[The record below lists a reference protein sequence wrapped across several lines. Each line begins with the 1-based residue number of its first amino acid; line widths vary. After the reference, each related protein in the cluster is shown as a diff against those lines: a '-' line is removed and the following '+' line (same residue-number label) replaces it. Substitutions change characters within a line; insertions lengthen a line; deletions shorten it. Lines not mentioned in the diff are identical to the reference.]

1 VTSTGDQAAP
11 KQHNGKSELSSRYAT
26 NDMMLPLQEQDMKN
40 QTQGAC
46 CLGVDSGSGVF
57 RVAERP
63 FSRGRQTRLA
73 SEQSTHKTKGA
84 MNREI
89 KSYKPV
95 FVINDDTPKVKKL
108 DLQITVT
115 DRDLGNEVKKVFD
128 LARIAGQELDIVF
141 SHATS

>member
-1 VTSTGDQAAP
+1 M
-11 KQHNGKSELSSRYAT
+11 NGA
-26 NDMMLPLQEQDMKN
+26 
-40 QTQGAC
+40 
-46 CLGVDSGSGVF
+46 
-57 RVAERP
+57 
-63 FSRGRQTRLA
+63 
-73 SEQSTHKTKGA
+73 
-84 MNREI
+84 I

-141 SHATS
+141 SHETA